1 MGAST
6 FLDATCSRD
15 DPTLCGWVYDVTGSR
30 RLGEAAQVFV
40 GTPLR
45 IILILL
51 VGLLVR
57 WVLHRI
63 IDRAADGI
71 AAGSSLGRK
80 AARAA
85 EDANTKTVVG
95 RAAAV
100 TARTLNGIADTR
112 RAQRA
117 RTLASVLKSIT
128 TMAIG
133 TVAVLTIMGDL
144 GYPLGPLLTSAGIV
158 GVALGFGAQTLVKDF
173 ISGVFML
180 LEDQYGVGDVVD
192 LGEASGTVESVG
204 LRVTRLRDVE
214 GTVWYVRNGEILRV
228 GNRSQGWARAVL
240 DVTVAYGENVE
251 QVKRLLLE
259 EAEATK
265 ADPAFGALIL
275 EAPEVWGVEA
285 LSTEGIVVR
294 LVAKTQPLEQW
305 KIARELRLRITARF
319 EREGVRVPLPQ
330 QAMFVH
336 DSTPPMTANAA
347 SAPADHPADHPA
359 DQDPPADAP
368 VPPPTPPATRPPT
381 DHPAEE
387 KRERRPLTED

>member
-1 MGAST
+1 MLAVNV
-6 FLDATCSRD
+6 LDAACGRD

-30 RLGEAAQVFV
+30 RLGEATQLFV

-45 IILILL
+45 IIMILG
-51 VGLLVR
+51 VGLVIR
-57 WVLHRI
+57 WILHRI
-63 IDRAADGI
+63 IDRTADGV
-71 AAGSSLGRK
+71 AAGSSIGRK
-80 AARAA
+80 AAAKAQAA
-85 EDANTKTVVG
+85 DPTTVAG
-95 RAAAV
+95 KAAAV
-100 TARTLNGIADTR
+100 TARTLNGIADAR

-133 TVAVLTIMGDL
+133 TVAVLTVMGDL

-192 LGEASGTVESVG
+192 LGEASGSVEAVG
-204 LRVTRLRDVE
+204 LRVTRLRDVQ

-240 DVTVAYGENVE
+240 DVTVAYGEDVE
-251 QVKRLLLE
+251 EVKRVLLE
-259 EAEATK
+259 EAQATK
-265 ADPAFGALIL
+265 ADPEFGDLML
-275 EAPEVWGVEA
+275 EEPEVWGVEA

-305 KIARELRLRITARF
+305 KVARELRLRITARF
-319 EREGVRVPLPQ
+319 EREGIRVPLPQ
-330 QAMFVH
+330 QAMWVH
-336 DSTPPMTANAA
+336 DATPPMTANAA
-347 SAPADHPADHPA
+347 TPAPEADDTGSQPVVE
-359 DQDPPADAP
+359 DPP
-368 VPPPTPPATRPPT
+368 VPPPTKPAT
-381 DHPAEE
+381 DHPAED
-387 KRERRPLTED
+387 KRDRRPATEG